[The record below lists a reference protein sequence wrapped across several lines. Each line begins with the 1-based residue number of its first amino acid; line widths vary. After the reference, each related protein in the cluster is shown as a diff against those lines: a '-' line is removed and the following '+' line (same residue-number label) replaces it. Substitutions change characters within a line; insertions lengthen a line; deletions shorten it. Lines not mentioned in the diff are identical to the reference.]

1 MGALNEAVQSLF
13 ELTGNYCGKSLYP
26 EREKA
31 SVNVTWRA
39 PCGAPRLNVVERRA
53 CASCR
58 PQGGA
63 AGGDARARP

>member
-31 SVNVTWRA
+31 SVNVT
-39 PCGAPRLNVVERRA
+39 
-53 CASCR
+53 
-58 PQGGA
+58 
-63 AGGDARARP
+63 